1 MITTLE
7 IIDTAVKV
15 GLGAIISGITVYYS
29 ASKTNEHERRSE
41 LTLFKRN
48 KLVEITEKI
57 QLSADLSNKIIFKV
71 STEPK
76 ARDSITS
83 KNISHTQELT
93 VEICNLA
100 SSAYRLSSLIN
111 DRELVELLKDYW
123 RNRNSLHVLL
133 LNNDLNSADEY
144 NLLKNQADEIRLKLY
159 NHYGLALEKI
169 HS

>member
-41 LTLFKRN
+41 LIVFKRN

-57 QLSADLSNKIIFKV
+57 QLSADLSNKIIFKI
-71 STEPK
+71 SKEPK
-76 ARDSITS
+76 SRDSIIS
-83 KNISHTQELT
+83 KSISRTQELT

-111 DRELVELLKDYW
+111 DYELVGLLKDYW

-133 LNNDLNSADEY
+133 LNNDLDSVDEY
-144 NLLKNQADEIRLKLY
+144 NFLKKQADEIRLKLY
-159 NHYGLALEKI
+159 NHYGVALEKI
-169 HS
+169 HA